1 MTEQV
6 LKIISKPNVRCNVS
20 CSSKTQLS
28 WSYCALREIEEYAAV
43 VPAIHLPAEICCSK
57 IFSGSLPERQQP
69 KEMGDSVLQVS
80 DCQQQSSCSARRDHL
95 YKCRRSSA
103 RLPNAVRMRTMCLAR
118 TAGRS
123 FDSNSSGCHTHR

>member
-28 WSYCALREIEEYAAV
+28 WSYCALRENEEYTAV

-57 IFSGSLPERQQP
+57 ILSGFLSERQQP

-80 DCQQQSSCSARRDHL
+80 DCSTWPAPEQLQL
-95 YKCRRSSA
+95 KERSSVQMPPIFSEA
-103 RLPNAVRMRTMCLAR
+103 
-118 TAGRS
+118 S
-123 FDSNSSGCHTHR
+123 